1 MACAFDMSHCLTK
14 EIIVKLSRFFRH
26 DKRLFQ
32 RKLMINVKY
41 RKKKFHKK
49 KDFGCV
55 TAKFTWSSARK
66 SNHLRG
72 TANNGSFPLC
82 IVLHNLHNQITWK
95 NTQYE
100 EFYPVYNRKAYLL
113 HPSIFPL
120 QHATM
125 HEKCCLRFHRHQL
138 NCIQYLCQR
147 NSCLAVNSRLT
158 RKSLKPHIHLS

>member
-55 TAKFTWSSARK
+55 TTKIHLILRAKIKSSAWY
-66 SNHLRG
+66 SE
-72 TANNGSFPLC
+72 
-82 IVLHNLHNQITWK
+82 QW
-95 NTQYE
+95 
-100 EFYPVYNRKAYLL
+100 
-113 HPSIFPL
+113 IFPTL
-120 QHATM
+120 
-125 HEKCCLRFHRHQL
+125 HR
-138 NCIQYLCQR
+138 
-147 NSCLAVNSRLT
+147 VT
-158 RKSLKPHIHLS
+158 